1 MAQESHPPL
10 TNTDAGVSLMQG
22 SVGYLFQAFAS
33 KFLVE
38 EEACG
43 VVLGCQVYQICL
55 NISIFIFI
63 FISISIPDAEVAEPT
78 ENADDFVSWLEI
90 MAI

>member
-38 EEACG
+38 EEA
-43 VVLGCQVYQICL
+43 
-55 NISIFIFI
+55 
-63 FISISIPDAEVAEPT
+63 
-78 ENADDFVSWLEI
+78 
-90 MAI
+90 